1 MIILRIF
8 ANAVI
13 MAAEVAA
20 VAAVAALAFYHPFI
34 FAALTAALAFVLG
47 LRLEVARLRYELPF
61 YFGGLVKRGTFIT
74 AVVGS
79 FEALFKGL
87 LAGVAAL
94 FTFAGTNQERLFWVA
109 VLFAVCVYAGA
120 ALLRL
125 LSIRAEAL
133 PMRWGYFRL
142 APPLG
147 LLFSAGLALLAA
159 ASIVPAANVTG
170 IGWDIIFNT
179 PAEPSVAQVSEL
191 FFQLKQAFDEFI
203 VKALSV
209 LLGEQWARIAGIVI
223 SVNVLSGFVSAVY
236 AALIAQAVRRTEDAL
251 L

>member
-13 MAAEVAA
+13 MAGE
-20 VAAVAALAFYHPFI
+20 VAAVAALAAFAFYYPFV
-34 FAALTAALAFVLG
+34 FAGVTAALSFVLG

-61 YFGGLVKRGTFIT
+61 YFGGLVKRGDVLHG
-74 AVVGS
+74 AGRVR
-79 FEALFKGL
+79 FEALFKGV

-94 FTFAGTNQERLFWVA
+94 FTFAGTNPDRLFWVA
-109 VLFAVCVYAGA
+109 VLFGVCVYAGA
-120 ALLRL
+120 AVLRL

-159 ASIVPAANVTG
+159 AAIAAGRQRHRHRLGHHLRYAGAAVDRAG
-170 IGWDIIFNT
+170 ERAVL
-179 PAEPSVAQVSEL
+179 PAE
-191 FFQLKQAFDEFI
+191 
-203 VKALSV
+203 
-209 LLGEQWARIAGIVI
+209 AG
-223 SVNVLSGFVSAVY
+223 
-236 AALIAQAVRRTEDAL
+236 VRRVHRQGA
-251 L
+251 

>member
-1 MIILRIF
+1 
-8 ANAVI
+8 
-13 MAAEVAA
+13 
-20 VAAVAALAFYHPFI
+20 
-34 FAALTAALAFVLG
+34 
-47 LRLEVARLRYELPF
+47 
-61 YFGGLVKRGTFIT
+61 VKRGRFFT
-74 AVVGS
+74 ALVGS
-79 FEALFKGL
+79 FEALFKGV

-94 FTFAGTNQERLFWVA
+94 FTFAGTNPDRLFWVA
-109 VLFAVCVYAGA
+109 ALFGVCVYAGA
-120 ALLRL
+120 AVLRL

-147 LLFSAGLALLAA
+147 LLFSAGLAVLAA
-159 ASIVPAANVTG
+159 AAILPPSNVTD
-170 IGWDIIFNT
+170 IGWKIIFDT
-179 PAEPSVAQVSEL
+179 PAQPSIAQVSEL

-209 LLGEQWARIAGIVI
+209 LMDEEWARLVGVVV

-236 AALIAQAVRRTEDAL
+236 AAIVAAGVRKAEDTL